1 LSDST
6 NGNDDLC
13 WNEICDIMS
22 FRVEGSKSK
31 KHGDLEK
38 LLRDL
43 ESGS

>member
-1 LSDST
+1 LTNST
-6 NGNDDLC
+6 KDNDDLC
-13 WNEICDIMS
+13 WNEICDVMS
-22 FRVEGSKSK
+22 FRVTGSKDK